1 MNGYFKQVTPP
12 KAPSDSESK
21 EHSLNKIS
29 EFKKNGCKMFVIEY
43 DPIDNRRM
51 APIWALFID
60 SGEME
65 RILGIRVKL
74 QVIPPPGERDPN
86 SITKNRRYCKH
97 HVNYSSK
104 VRYVQ
109 HKTVINLDHAVTL
122 AMTDRSVPPRTVS
135 TLRHEYFDLESE
147 EGGNIIHGVFVRM
160 ESENRGP
167 SIDITHMVSNKE
179 AKSILTKIAHCP
191 SAWWYWHW
199 VEKGYTQGTI
209 SSLLNSFEAEAA
221 ENAHDSTY
229 DPQAR
234 TVTSMFAGDD
244 KNQWLDQ
251 VEEEFG
257 SDLLDHDNDDGNGN
271 DGSTTIEIDKGAKES
286 LAKEMKEKNY
296 DLEGVDS
303 RSSKRTHR
311 TNMTGKTGATSARSV
326 TTKKYAL
333 NFKQQKSDLNA
344 EKKKNALLEQRL
356 REMEAALA
364 MGGISSIRKEN
375 DLIERSSEAPT
386 RTITISIPG
395 DNQELGVAEK
405 TITKSSLPP
414 ALSNNSATYGSATMS
429 VVGRWK

>member
-1 MNGYFKQVTPP
+1 MIR
-12 KAPSDSESK
+12 KAK

-51 APIWALFID
+51 APVWALFID
-60 SGEME
+60 TGEME

-122 AMTDRSVPPRTVS
+122 AMTDGSAPPRTVS
-135 TLRHEYFDLESE
+135 TLRQEYFDLESE
-147 EGGNIIHGVFVRM
+147 EGGNIIHGVFVRI

-199 VEKGYTQGTI
+199 VEKGYTQGAI

-221 ENAHDSTY
+221 ENVHDSVY
-229 DPQAR
+229 NPQAR
-234 TVTSMFAGDD
+234 TVTSMFAGDV
-244 KNQWLDQ
+244 KNQWFDQ
-251 VEEEFG
+251 VEEELG
-257 SDLLDHDNDDGNGN
+257 SNLSDHDEDNGNGN
-271 DGSTTIEIDKGAKES
+271 GGSTTIEIDKSAKES
-286 LAKEMKEKNY
+286 LAKEMKEKDY

-311 TNMTGKTGATSARSV
+311 TNMTGKTGATSTRSV

-364 MGGISSIRKEN
+364 MGGISASPKKKELDATN
-375 DLIERSSEAPT
+375 SEIPT
-386 RTITISIPG
+386 RTITITTPP
-395 DNQELGVAEK
+395 DNQGHAPSKETV
-405 TITKSSLPP
+405 TNSILPP
-414 ALSNNSATYGSATMS
+414 APSDNSATTGSATMS
-429 VVGRWK
+429 VVGRWD

>member
-1 MNGYFKQVTPP
+1 MTRYDLPLPIMNGYFKQVTPP

-29 EFKKNGCKMFVIEY
+29 ELKKNGYKMFVIEY
-43 DPIDNRRM
+43 DPIDNQQM
-51 APIWALFID
+51 APVWALFID

-109 HKTVINLDHAVTL
+109 HKTV
-122 AMTDRSVPPRTVS
+122 
-135 TLRHEYFDLESE
+135 
-147 EGGNIIHGVFVRM
+147 HGVFVRM

-199 VEKGYTQGTI
+199 VEKGYTQGAI

-229 DPQAR
+229 DLLAR

-244 KNQWLDQ
+244 ENQWLDQ

-257 SDLLDHDNDDGNGN
+257 SNLSDHDEDDEDSNGAT
-271 DGSTTIEIDKGAKES
+271 TTIEIEKSAKES

-303 RSSKRTHR
+303 RSSKQMHR
-311 TNMTGKTGATSARSV
+311 TNMTGKTGATSTRSV

-333 NFKQQKSDLNA
+333 NFKQQKSDLNV
-344 EKKKNALLEQRL
+344 ERKKHALLEQRL
-356 REMEAALA
+356 QEMKSALA
-364 MGGISSIRKEN
+364 MGGISSIPKEN
-375 DLIERSSEAPT
+375 KLITTDSETLT
-386 RTITISIPG
+386 RTIAITTPAV
-395 DNQELGVAEK
+395 NQAHIFAEK
-405 TITKSSLPP
+405 TITQFFLPP
-414 ALSNNSATYGSATMS
+414 APSDNSATAGSATMS
-429 VVGRWK
+429 MVGRWE